1 MWVFMIEL
9 SERLSAVAE
18 LARGACKLLDV
29 GTDHGYIPVWLAQKG
44 GFDRIA
50 ASDVNKAPLKRAM
63 LSAAEYG
70 VEDQIEFFLSD
81 GLQSVDTDF
90 DTVVIA
96 GMGGETMA
104 NILAAAPWVKRA
116 ARLVLQ
122 PQSKLEEL
130 TGWLQDN
137 GFALWDARLVR
148 DAGKLYMVFSVY
160 WTGEGLVDLLTL
172 LADTRDPLLPDY
184 LNETRE
190 KLTRAIAGMERGTAV
205 DEDRLAGM
213 CGQLALICEKT
224 EEVKAW

>member
-1 MWVFMIEL
+1 MIEL

-18 LARGACKLLDV
+18 YAWRGNKVLDV

-70 VEDQIEFFLSD
+70 VEDRIEFFLSD

-96 GMGGETMA
+96 GMGGETMV
-104 NILAAAPWVKRA
+104 NILTAAPWVKNGI
-116 ARLVLQ
+116 LVLQ

-172 LADTRDPLLPDY
+172 LADKRDPLLPDY

-190 KLTRAIAGMERGTAV
+190 KLTPEIAGMERGNTV
-205 DEDRLAGM
+205 DAERLSRLR
-213 CGQLALICEKT
+213 GQLALICEKT